1 MGRKIIEKIMEEK
14 NPINQD
20 MLKLL
25 DSKELGKRK
34 VFNNLFFV
42 LFLILAALGLVHYFL
57 L

>member
-42 LFLILAALGLVHYFL
+42 LFAIFSKYLYCSF
-57 L
+57 